1 MKSFFSPASVA
12 VVGATPNKIK
22 GGYHI
27 FNNLATYYGKG
38 AVYPVNPNY
47 DQIDGRKVYRSL
59 SDLPERPEL
68 VIIFTPADTIPGVI
82 EEAARLGVKRV
93 QIQAAGFSEVG
104 SDGAR
109 RAAAV
114 MKIVRENDMRVWGPN
129 CTGSVSARDL
139 FFSPFMPAPDLR
151 AMLIPGPVSIIAQS
165 GMMAGG
171 FLLQVLDGGYF
182 GIDKVAAI
190 GNKMD
195 IDEVDIIRYLADEPE
210 TRIILMYL
218 EGIARGREF
227 LDLARFAFRQEV
239 AGRPQGRQER
249 GGEDGGA
256 LPHGDAGRQRRRG
269 VGGAGPVGRHPGE
282 RLHRAHQRRQGP
294 GDAAPPAGRIA
305 HRPGHGHRGRG
316 DRGGR
321 PDQRLRPEACRPLRK
336 DHRAAEA
343 DLPGLDAPEKP
354 GGYLAHDGASG
365 DQRGAA
371 DRSCRSCSRT
381 KTSTR
386 SSCSRL
392 RRPSASGWISTSIR
406 QAMDRTKKPVVSW
419 IFGYIPSFEPFGRVL
434 KEAGIPVYQELSQAA
449 QVLAGLSRM
458 SVREHPAARRA
469 TSHKGA
475 SPK

>member
-27 FNNLATYYGKG
+27 FNNLATYYAKG

-68 VIIFTPADTIPGVI
+68 VIVFTPADTIPGVF
-82 EEAARLGVKRV
+82 EEAARLGIKRV

-104 SDGAR
+104 GDGAR
-109 RAAAV
+109 RAALV

-151 AMLIPGPVSIIAQS
+151 KTLITGPVSIIAQS

-195 IDEVDIIRYLADEPE
+195 IDEVDIVRYLADEPE
-210 TRIILMYL
+210 TRIVLMYL

-227 LDLARFAFRQEV
+227 LDLARSLRGKKSLV
-239 AGRPQGRQER
+239 VLKGGRSAGGRTAALSHTGTLAGSDDVVSGALAQSGVIRVNDFIELINVGKALATLPHQR
-249 GGEDGGA
+249 GGSRIALITVTGG
-256 LPHGDAGRQRRRG
+256 
-269 VGGAGPVGRHPGE
+269 GGIVAADLINDFGLKLADLTDETIE
-282 RLHRAHQRRQGP
+282 RLKPIFPAWMPPKNPVDIWPTMELRGINEALQSVIP
-294 GDAAPPAGRIA
+294 IVLEDENVDAVII
-305 HRPGHGHRGRG
+305 
-316 DRGGR
+316 
-321 PDQRLRPEACRPLRK
+321 
-336 DHRAAEA
+336 
-343 DLPGLDAPEKP
+343 LPFASPISEHLDTTP
-354 GGYLAHDGASG
+354 
-365 DQRGAA
+365 
-371 DRSCRSCSRT
+371 
-381 KTSTR
+381 
-386 SSCSRL
+386 
-392 RRPSASGWISTSIR
+392 IR
-406 QAMDRTKKPVVSW
+406 QAMEKTKKPVVSW
-419 IFGYIPSFEPFGRVL
+419 IFGFIPSFEPFTRL
-434 KEAGIPVYQELSQAA
+434 LREAGIPVYTELSQAA
-449 QVLAGLSRM
+449 QVLAGLSRI
-458 SVREHPAARRA
+458 S
-469 TSHKGA
+469 G
-475 SPK
+475 